1 MKNLKNI
8 LQKIPVEK
16 IIGSDNRSISSIQ
29 YDSRSVEQDSVFVA
43 IKGGVF
49 DGHTFISKAINQ
61 GAVVIVC
68 EELPEQFNA
77 EIVCFVVYGQNPN
90 SGTTNMAAATILAKK
105 YKEEFPKNLTM
116 FIGNSS

>member
-1 MKNLKNI
+1 MKNLKHI

-16 IIGSDNRSISSIQ
+16 IIGSDDRSISNIQ

-68 EELPEQFNA
+68 E
-77 EIVCFVVYGQNPN
+77 
-90 SGTTNMAAATILAKK
+90 
-105 YKEEFPKNLTM
+105 
-116 FIGNSS
+116 